1 MGEKEVEHHHEAHH
15 NAEHHTEHSHK
26 HEPSKLSSFKSKMAD
41 MFKEIVVPPPEE
53 KTEEIV
59 EAPETEFGEHGI
71 RITAETGDAPA
82 KEIER
87 APKEV
92 EVDEMDE
99 DELRN
104 QEREKTREMIHE
116 HIVGK
121 LNSAV
126 AQWKETG
133 DVGMKLEP
141 PVPLREK
148 VKSMWSHMKEKS
160 APLAAKLKHEIEQVA
175 EKVAARLKKAEQ
187 KGEKLSA
194 DVVVKDEWS
203 QVLKKLDSMAGPS
216 ERDEIEKI
224 YKQLGGQ

>member
-1 MGEKEVEHHHEAHH
+1 MGEKEVEPHHEEHH
-15 NAEHHTEHSHK
+15 NSEHHTHHAHK
-26 HEPSKLSSFKSKMAD
+26 PASKISSLKHKMAD
-41 MFKEIVVPPPEE
+41 LFKEIVVAPPEE
-53 KTEEIV
+53 KAEELV
-59 EAPETEFGEHGI
+59 ETPEREFVEHGI
-71 RITAETGDAPA
+71 RVTAETDDSPV
-82 KEIER
+82 
-87 APKEV
+87 KEV
-92 EVDEMDE
+92 EAVKVEEVEELDE
-99 DELRN
+99 DDLRN

-148 VKSMWSHMKEKS
+148 VKSMWSHMMEKS

-175 EKVAARLKKAEQ
+175 DKVAARLKKAEQ
-187 KGEKLSA
+187 KGEKLNP
-194 DVVVKDEWS
+194 DIVVKDEWS